1 MDQTGDFN
9 PSPPLLVLGDADA
22 AVCADGFCQVPVPP
36 QDEEVPDA
44 D

>member
-1 MDQTGDFN
+1 MDQTGDIE

-22 AVCADGFCQVPVPP
+22 ARCADGFCQVPAP
-36 QDEEVPDA
+36 EKGETADA